1 MPMPKL
7 YGVDIRIVERDGLSF
22 VTDVLVLKH
31 AQALYGLDAQVV
43 ERASI
48 DSSLLPPPDA
58 ARVIREP
65 KEVGARALLFV
76 GVPPIRKFSYPG
88 IRHFG
93 YRALASVA
101 SNFPHAEDIAIT
113 LHGVGYGLDEIE
125 CFDAEVGGII
135 EALESLDFP
144 RPLRSISV
152 IEVNRGRA
160 ARMAKRL
167 EALARVYSSATT
179 ETVPSAETQV
189 LHDDQ
194 PRTAGT
200 DLGDRGH
207 ALVAMPFDPAFSD
220 TFHYG
225 ITSAVRSNGLLC
237 ERIDRQPFVGD
248 IVQRL
253 RDQIATATIV
263 VADLS
268 GANPNVSLEVGFAW
282 GHEVPTVLICKD
294 GEKLK
299 FDVQSQRCLFYSSIK
314 DLEDKLQSE
323 IRGLLPAL

>member
-1 MPMPKL
+1 MPRL

-22 VTDVLVLKH
+22 VTDVFVLKH

-43 ERASI
+43 ESANI
-48 DSSLLPPPDA
+48 DPSLLPRPDEV
-58 ARVIREP
+58 RVIRRP
-65 KEVGARALLFV
+65 KAVGAKALLFV
-76 GVPPIRKFSYPG
+76 GVPPIREFSYPN

-101 SNFPHAEDIAIT
+101 SNFPHAEDIAMT
-113 LHGVGYGLDEIE
+113 LHGVGYGLDESE
-125 CFDAEVGGII
+125 CFDAEVGGIL

-144 RPLRSISV
+144 QPLRSISV

-160 ARMAKRL
+160 ARMTKRL
-167 EALARVYSSATT
+167 DALTRVYSGTMTT
-179 ETVPSAETQV
+179 GTVPSAKTQA
-189 LHDDQ
+189 LNEDQ
-194 PRTAGT
+194 LRTAGT

-225 ITSAVRSNGLLC
+225 IASAVRSNGLLC
-237 ERIDRQPFVGD
+237 ERIDRQSFVGD
-248 IVQRL
+248 IIQRL
-253 RDQIATATIV
+253 RDQIATATIM

-323 IRGLLPAL
+323 IHGLLPAL